1 MKVDLILKIR
11 NDTNLYRYM
20 RENSY
25 LYKYLN
31 RDPNYINI
39 VEQEMKNRYKLTTED
54 KLKKIN
60 EKLSFVKSIMDVM
73 R

>member
-1 MKVDLILKIR
+1 MKVDLILKIK
-11 NDTNLYRYM
+11 NDPNLYRYL

-31 RDPNYINI
+31 RNPNYINI

>member
-1 MKVDLILKIR
+1 MKVELILKVKS
-11 NDTNLYRYM
+11 DPNLYRYL
-20 RENSY
+20 RENSH

-31 RDPNYINI
+31 RNPNYINSI
-39 VEQEMKNRYKLTTED
+39 EQEMKNRYKLTTED

>member
-11 NDTNLYRYM
+11 NDPNLYRYM